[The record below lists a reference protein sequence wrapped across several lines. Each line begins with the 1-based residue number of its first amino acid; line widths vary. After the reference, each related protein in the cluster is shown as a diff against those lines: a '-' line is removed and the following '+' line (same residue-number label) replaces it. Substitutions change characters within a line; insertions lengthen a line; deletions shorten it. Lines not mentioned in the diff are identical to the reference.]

1 MREIYL
7 DNAATTPMSPKV
19 IDIIT
24 DEMKNDFGNASST
37 YELGRR
43 ARNVI
48 DRARHQIAQDINAQD
63 GEIIF
68 TSGGSESNNTAILGT
83 AYARK
88 NIGKKIITTPTEHP
102 SVLNPMK
109 RLENEGYNIV
119 YLNVDENGQ
128 ISLEQLKKELT
139 PDTIL
144 VSIMAVNNEVGTI
157 MPLKEIGAMVKDS
170 NAYFHVDNVQGMG
183 TIKIDVKDMN
193 IDFLSVS
200 AHKINGPKFLG
211 FLYENAD
218 IDIPNLILGGEQETK
233 RRAGT
238 ENVPGIAGFGEAVRE
253 VSEIGRD
260 ALQKKY
266 AHYQDIIL
274 KELDDHQ
281 INYEINGGY
290 GPGYS
295 HHVLNLHLNGVSTT
309 SLQTN
314 LDLNGFAVS
323 GGSACTAGSLEPS
336 HVLIACFGENSP
348 RINESIRISFG
359 RYNTDE
365 EIEQFAQELV
375 KIVQRI
381 QSKNKWLLSKRK
393 YLIINK

>member
-19 IDIIT
+19 INVIT

-37 YELGRR
+37 YELGRK

-48 DRARHQIAQDINAQD
+48 DKARHQIAESINAKD

-68 TSGGSESNNTAILGT
+68 TSGGSESNNTAIFGT
-83 AYARK
+83 AYSRK
-88 NIGKKIITTPTEHP
+88 NSGKKIITTKIEHP

-109 RLENEGYNIV
+109 RLEQEGYNIV
-119 YLNVDENGQ
+119 YLDVDETGH
-128 ISLEQLKKELT
+128 ISLDQLKKELT

-144 VSIMAVNNEVGTI
+144 VSTMAVNNEVGSI
-157 MPLKEIGAMVKDS
+157 MPLKEIGELVKDS

-183 TIKIDVKDMN
+183 TIDIDVKAMH
-193 IDFLSVS
+193 IDLLSVS

-218 IDIPNLILGGEQETK
+218 INIPNLVLGGGQETK

-238 ENVPGIAGFGEAVRE
+238 ENVPGIAGFGEAVKE
-253 VSEIGRD
+253 LSEIGHES
-260 ALQKKY
+260 LQEKY
-266 AHYQDIIL
+266 AHFQDIIL
-274 KELDDHQ
+274 KTLDDND
-281 INYEINGGY
+281 IGYEINGGY
-290 GPGYS
+290 GAGYS
-295 HHVLNLHLNGVSTT
+295 HHVLNLWLKGVSTT
-309 SLQTN
+309 SMQTN
-314 LDLNGFAVS
+314 LDLNGYAVS

-336 HVLIACFGENSP
+336 HVLIACFGTDSP

-359 RYNTDE
+359 RYNTEE
-365 EIEQFAQELV
+365 EIKSFAQELV
-375 KIVQRI
+375 KIAKRI
-381 QSKNKWLLSKRK
+381 QSKNK
-393 YLIINK
+393 

>member
-19 IDIIT
+19 IDVIT

-37 YELGRR
+37 YELGRK

-48 DRARHQIAQDINAQD
+48 DRARHQIAKSINAKD

-68 TSGGSESNNTAILGT
+68 TSGGSESNNTAIFGT
-83 AYARK
+83 AYSRN
-88 NIGKKIITTPTEHP
+88 NIGKKIITTKIEHP

-109 RLENEGYNIV
+109 RLEHEGYNVV
-119 YLNVDENGQ
+119 YLDVDKTGH
-128 ISLEQLKKELT
+128 ISLDQLKHELT
-139 PDTIL
+139 PETIL

-157 MPLKEIGAMVKDS
+157 MPLKKIGEIVENS

-183 TIKIDVKDMN
+183 TIDIDVKAMN

-211 FLYENAD
+211 FLYENSD
-218 IDIPNLILGGEQETK
+218 INIPNLVLGGEQETK

-238 ENVPGIAGFGEAVRE
+238 ENVPGIAGFGEAVKE
-253 VSEIGRD
+253 LSEIGHD
-260 ALQKKY
+260 SLQKKY
-266 AHYQDIIL
+266 AHFQDIIL
-274 KELDDHQ
+274 KTLNDNHVD
-281 INYEINGGY
+281 YEINGGY

-295 HHVLNLHLNGVSTT
+295 HHVLNLWIKGVSTT
-309 SLQTN
+309 SMQTN
-314 LDLNGFAVS
+314 LDLNGYAVS

-336 HVLIACFGENSP
+336 HVLIACFGADSP

-359 RYNTDE
+359 RYNTE
-365 EIEQFAQELV
+365 EEVKSFAQELV
-375 KIVQRI
+375 KIAKRI
-381 QSKNKWLLSKRK
+381 QSKNK
-393 YLIINK
+393 

>member
-19 IDIIT
+19 VDVIT

-37 YELGRR
+37 YALGRK

-48 DRARHQIAQDINAQD
+48 DQARHQIAENINAKD
-63 GEIIF
+63 SEIIF
-68 TSGGSESNNTAILGT
+68 TSGGSESNNTAIFGT
-83 AYARK
+83 AYSRK
-88 NIGKKIITTPTEHP
+88 NIGKKIITTKIEHP

-109 RLENEGYNIV
+109 RLENEGYDVV
-119 YLNVDENGQ
+119 YLDVDKTGH
-128 ISLEQLKKELT
+128 ISLDQLKQELT

-144 VSIMAVNNEVGTI
+144 VSVMAVNNEVGSI
-157 MPLKEIGAMVKDS
+157 MPLEKIGALVKSS
-170 NAYFHVDNVQGMG
+170 NAYFHVDDVQGMG
-183 TIKIDVKDMN
+183 TIDVDVKKMN
-193 IDFLSVS
+193 IDLLSVS

-211 FLYENAD
+211 FLYENSA
-218 IDIPNLILGGEQETK
+218 INLPSLVLGGEQETK

-238 ENVPGIAGFGEAVRE
+238 ENVPGIAGFGEAVKE
-253 VSEIGRD
+253 LSEIGHQ
-260 ALQKKY
+260 ALQEKY
-266 AHYQDIIL
+266 EHFQNIIL
-274 KELDDHQ
+274 KELDDHH
-281 INYEINGGY
+281 IKYEINGGH
-290 GPGYS
+290 GEGYS
-295 HHVLNLHLNGVSTT
+295 HHVLNLRLNGVSTT

-336 HVLIACFGENSP
+336 HVLIACFGADSP

-359 RYNTDE
+359 RYNTVDE
-365 EIEQFAQELV
+365 VKAFAQELV

-381 QSKNKWLLSKRK
+381 QSRNK
-393 YLIINK
+393 

>member
-19 IDIIT
+19 IDVIT

-37 YELGRR
+37 YELGRK

-48 DRARHQIAQDINAQD
+48 DRARHQIAQSINAQD

-68 TSGGSESNNTAILGT
+68 TSGGSESNNTAIFGT
-83 AYARK
+83 AYSRK
-88 NIGKKIITTPTEHP
+88 SIGKKIITTKIEHP

-109 RLENEGYNIV
+109 RLEKEGYQVV
-119 YLNVDENGQ
+119 YLDVDQSGH
-128 ISLEQLKKELT
+128 ISLDQLKKELT

-144 VSIMAVNNEVGTI
+144 VSTMAVNNEVGSI
-157 MPLKEIGAMVKDS
+157 MPLKEIGEMVKDT

-183 TIKIDVKDMN
+183 TIDIDVQAMH
-193 IDFLSVS
+193 IDLLSVS

-211 FLYENAD
+211 FLYEESN
-218 IDIPNLILGGEQETK
+218 IDLPNLVLGGEQEVK

-238 ENVPGIAGFGEAVRE
+238 ENVPGIAGFGEAVKE
-253 VSEIGRD
+253 LTTIGH
-260 ALQKKY
+260 ASLQKR
-266 AHYQDIIL
+266 YQHFQEIIL
-274 KELDDHQ
+274 HELDAHHIDYQ
-281 INYEINGGY
+281 INGGY

-295 HHVLNLHLNGVSTT
+295 HHVLNLAFPGVSTT
-309 SLQTN
+309 ALQTN

-336 HVLIACFGENSP
+336 HVLIACFGPDSP
-348 RINESIRISFG
+348 RIHDSIRISFG

-365 EIEQFAQELV
+365 EVQAFAENLV
-375 KIVQRI
+375 KVVQRI
-381 QSKNKWLLSKRK
+381 QSKNK
-393 YLIINK
+393 

>member
-381 QSKNKWLLSKRK
+381 QSKNK
-393 YLIINK
+393 

>member
-19 IDIIT
+19 INVIT

-37 YELGRR
+37 YELGRK

-48 DRARHQIAQDINAQD
+48 DKARHQIAESINAKD

-68 TSGGSESNNTAILGT
+68 TSGGSESNNTAIFGT
-83 AYARK
+83 AYSRK
-88 NIGKKIITTPTEHP
+88 NSGKKIITTKIEHP

-109 RLENEGYNIV
+109 RLEQEGYNIV
-119 YLNVDENGQ
+119 YLDVDETGH
-128 ISLEQLKKELT
+128 ISLDQLKKELT

-144 VSIMAVNNEVGTI
+144 VSTMAVNNEVGSI
-157 MPLKEIGAMVKDS
+157 MPLKEIGELVKDS

-183 TIKIDVKDMN
+183 TIDIDVKAMH
-193 IDFLSVS
+193 IDLLSVS

-218 IDIPNLILGGEQETK
+218 INIPNLVLGGEQETK

-238 ENVPGIAGFGEAVRE
+238 ENVPGIAGFGEAVKE
-253 VSEIGRD
+253 LSEIGHES
-260 ALQKKY
+260 LQEKY
-266 AHYQDIIL
+266 AHFQDIIL
-274 KELDDHQ
+274 KTLDDND
-281 INYEINGGY
+281 IDYEINGVY
-290 GPGYS
+290 GAGYS
-295 HHVLNLHLNGVSTT
+295 HHVLNLWLKGVSTT
-309 SLQTN
+309 SMQTN
-314 LDLNGFAVS
+314 LDLNGYAVS

-336 HVLIACFGENSP
+336 HVLIACFGTDSP

-359 RYNTDE
+359 RYNTEE
-365 EIEQFAQELV
+365 EIKSFAQELV
-375 KIVQRI
+375 KIAKRI
-381 QSKNKWLLSKRK
+381 QSKNK
-393 YLIINK
+393 

>member
-19 IDIIT
+19 IDVIT

-37 YELGRR
+37 YELGRK

-48 DRARHQIAQDINAQD
+48 DRARHQIAKSINAKD
-63 GEIIF
+63 DEIIF
-68 TSGGSESNNTAILGT
+68 TSGGSESNNTAIFGT
-83 AYARK
+83 AYSRN
-88 NIGKKIITTPTEHP
+88 NIGKKIITTKIEHP

-109 RLENEGYNIV
+109 RLEHEGYNVV
-119 YLNVDENGQ
+119 YLDVDKTGH
-128 ISLEQLKKELT
+128 ISLDQLKHELT
-139 PDTIL
+139 PETIL

-157 MPLKEIGAMVKDS
+157 MPLKKIGEIVENS

-183 TIKIDVKDMN
+183 TIDIDVKAMN

-211 FLYENAD
+211 FLYENSD
-218 IDIPNLILGGEQETK
+218 INIPNLVLGGEQETK

-238 ENVPGIAGFGEAVRE
+238 ENVPGIAGFGEAVKE
-253 VSEIGRD
+253 LSEIGHD
-260 ALQKKY
+260 SLQKKY
-266 AHYQDIIL
+266 AHFQDIIL
-274 KELDDHQ
+274 KALNDNHVD
-281 INYEINGGY
+281 YEINGGY

-295 HHVLNLHLNGVSTT
+295 HHVLNLWIKGVSTT
-309 SLQTN
+309 SMQTN
-314 LDLNGFAVS
+314 LDLNGYAVS

-336 HVLIACFGENSP
+336 HVLIACFGTDSP

-359 RYNTDE
+359 RYNTE
-365 EIEQFAQELV
+365 EEVKSFAQELV
-375 KIVQRI
+375 KIAKRI
-381 QSKNKWLLSKRK
+381 QSKNK
-393 YLIINK
+393 

>member
-88 NIGKKIITTPTEHP
+88 NIGKNIITTPIEHP

-381 QSKNKWLLSKRK
+381 QSKNK
-393 YLIINK
+393 

>member
-19 IDIIT
+19 IDVIT

-37 YELGRR
+37 YELGRK

-48 DRARHQIAQDINAQD
+48 DRARHQIAKSINAKD

-68 TSGGSESNNTAILGT
+68 TSGGSESNNTAIFGT
-83 AYARK
+83 AYSRN
-88 NIGKKIITTPTEHP
+88 NIGKKIITTKIEHP

-109 RLENEGYNIV
+109 RLEHEGYNVV
-119 YLNVDENGQ
+119 YLDVDKTGH
-128 ISLEQLKKELT
+128 ISLDQLKHELT
-139 PDTIL
+139 PETIL

-157 MPLKEIGAMVKDS
+157 MPLKKIGEIVENS

-183 TIKIDVKDMN
+183 TIDIDVKAMN

-211 FLYENAD
+211 FLYENSD
-218 IDIPNLILGGEQETK
+218 INIPNLVLGGEQETK

-238 ENVPGIAGFGEAVRE
+238 ENVPGIAGFGEAVKE
-253 VSEIGRD
+253 LSEIGHD
-260 ALQKKY
+260 SLQKKY
-266 AHYQDIIL
+266 AHFQDIIL
-274 KELDDHQ
+274 KALNDNHVD
-281 INYEINGGY
+281 YEINGGY

-295 HHVLNLHLNGVSTT
+295 HHVLNLWIKGVSTT
-309 SLQTN
+309 SMQTN
-314 LDLNGFAVS
+314 LDLNGYAVS

-336 HVLIACFGENSP
+336 HVLIACFGADSP

-359 RYNTDE
+359 RYNTE
-365 EIEQFAQELV
+365 EEVKSFAQELV
-375 KIVQRI
+375 KIAKRI
-381 QSKNKWLLSKRK
+381 QSKNK
-393 YLIINK
+393 

>member
-19 IDIIT
+19 IDVIT

-37 YELGRR
+37 YELGRK

-48 DRARHQIAQDINAQD
+48 DRARHQIAKSINAKD

-68 TSGGSESNNTAILGT
+68 TSGGSESNNTAIFGT
-83 AYARK
+83 AYSRN
-88 NIGKKIITTPTEHP
+88 NIGKKIITTKIEHP
-102 SVLNPMK
+102 SVLNPMR
-109 RLENEGYNIV
+109 RLEHEGYNVV
-119 YLNVDENGQ
+119 YLDVDKTGH
-128 ISLEQLKKELT
+128 ISLDQLKHELT
-139 PDTIL
+139 PETIL

-157 MPLKEIGAMVKDS
+157 MPLKKIGEMVKNS

-183 TIKIDVKDMN
+183 TIDIDVKAMN

-211 FLYENAD
+211 FLYENSD
-218 IDIPNLILGGEQETK
+218 INIPNLVLGGEQETK

-238 ENVPGIAGFGEAVRE
+238 ENVPGIAGFGEAVKE
-253 VSEIGRD
+253 LSEIGHD
-260 ALQKKY
+260 SLQKKY
-266 AHYQDIIL
+266 AHFQNIIL
-274 KELDDHQ
+274 KALNDNHVD
-281 INYEINGGY
+281 YEINGGY

-295 HHVLNLHLNGVSTT
+295 HHVLNLWIKGVSTT
-309 SLQTN
+309 SMQTN
-314 LDLNGFAVS
+314 LDLNGYAVS

-336 HVLIACFGENSP
+336 HVLIACFGADSP

-359 RYNTDE
+359 RYNTE
-365 EIEQFAQELV
+365 EEVKSFAQELV
-375 KIVQRI
+375 KIAKRI
-381 QSKNKWLLSKRK
+381 QSKNK
-393 YLIINK
+393 